1 MIDRD
6 PAPRSGDASDI
17 SYGRSLLNRVLNG
30 PVSGDPRLTHV
41 RELPPRA
48 AQVTKWPE
56 WISPDVIAAVQAA
69 GVAEPWSHQSR
80 AADLAAA
87 GRHVVVSTGTAS
99 GKSLAYQLPV
109 LTALQ
114 EDPRATALYLA
125 PTKALGADQLRMV
138 NELTSE
144 DPLRGIHPAP
154 YDGDTPAEIRQW
166 VRAHARWVFT
176 NPDMLHVGML
186 RSHQRWARL
195 FRQLKYIVVDE
206 CHIYRGVFGSHVALV
221 LRRLRRLAERY
232 GADPVFVLC
241 SATAAD
247 PAATAEKLIGAPC
260 VAVTEDG
267 SPQGARTVALWEPPL
282 VGSGVTGE
290 NGAALRRSAGAEAA
304 TVMADLVA
312 EGARTLT
319 FVRSRRG
326 AELIAMDTRRLL
338 ADVDA
343 GLPGRVAAYR
353 AGYLAE
359 DRRALEAALSEG
371 TLLGAATTNALE
383 LGVDIAGLDAVVVAG
398 YPGTVASFWQQA
410 GRAGRR
416 TQGSLVLLIARDD
429 PLDTYLV
436 HHPEALLGRPL
447 EATITDPHNPYVL
460 GPHLLCAALEQ
471 PLSDAEVHAFAAWEL
486 LSDLA
491 EQGLIRRRAGV
502 ARDGSARWFVTA
514 DAHPHDAVDV
524 RGGIGTAIAVVDVE
538 SGRMLGTTDA
548 GRAPAT
554 LHPGAVH
561 LHQGESYVVDEL
573 DLEEGVALVR
583 ADTPGWSTSARAV
596 TTLEI
601 EAVTEERRY
610 GSVTTGL
617 AQVLVT
623 RQVVAY
629 LRRLPSGEVLDLIP
643 LDMPAQTLPT
653 RAVYYTV
660 TPDLLARAG
669 IDARHAAGALH
680 AAEHAAIGMLPLVAT
695 CDRWD
700 IGGVSTAEHADTGLP
715 TVFVYDGH
723 PGGAGFAERGF
734 LRLRHWLTATL
745 GVIDSCGCAAGCP
758 SCVQSPKCGNGN
770 NPLDKAGAA
779 RLLRAVLADLGEGD
793 DDTPEP

>member
-1 MIDRD
+1 MSRVGAES
-6 PAPRSGDASDI
+6 PH
-17 SYGRSLLNRVLNG
+17 SYGRSLLNRVLTG
-30 PVSGDPRLTHV
+30 ADGGDPRLTHV
-41 RELPPRA
+41 TELPPRA

-56 WISPDVIAAVQAA
+56 WISPDVIAAVHAT
-69 GVAEPWSHQSR
+69 GVEAPWIHQSR
-80 AADLAAA
+80 AADLAFS
-87 GRHVVVSTGTAS
+87 GQHVVISTGTAS

-114 EDPRATALYLA
+114 ADPRATALYLS
-125 PTKALGADQLRMV
+125 PTKALGADQLRV
-138 NELTSE
+138 ATELTGA
-144 DPLRGIHPAP
+144 DALRSIHPAP

-166 VRAHARWVFT
+166 VRSNARWVFT
-176 NPDMLHVGML
+176 NPDMLHLGML
-186 RSHQRWARL
+186 RGHERWGRL
-195 FRQLKYIVVDE
+195 LRQLKYVVVDE
-206 CHIYRGVFGSHVALV
+206 CHTYRGVFGSHVALV
-221 LRRLRRLAERY
+221 LRRLRRIAARY

-241 SATAAD
+241 SAT
-247 PAATAEKLIGAPC
+247 TAEPADTASRLIGAPC
-260 VAVTEDG
+260 TAVTEDG
-267 SPQGARTVALWEPPL
+267 SPQGSRTVALWEPPL
-282 VGSGVTGE
+282 IGAGLTGE
-290 NGAALRRSAGAEAA
+290 NGAPLRRTAGAEAA
-304 TVMADLVA
+304 QVMAELVA

-326 AELIAMDTRRLL
+326 AELIAMDTRRML
-338 ADVDA
+338 ADVDPA
-343 GLPGRVAAYR
+343 LPERVAAYR

-359 DRRALEAALSEG
+359 DRRALENALSEG
-371 TLLGAATTNALE
+371 SLLGAATTNALE
-383 LGVDIAGLDAVVVAG
+383 LGVDIAGLDAVVVVG

-460 GPHLLCAALEQ
+460 GPHLLCAAMEQ
-471 PLSDAEVHAFAAWEL
+471 PLTDAEVLEFRAWEL

-491 EQGLIRRRAGV
+491 RQGVIRRRAGA

-524 RGGIGTAIAVVDVE
+524 RGGIGSAIAVVDAE
-538 SGRMLGTTDA
+538 TGRMLGTTDA

-573 DLEEGVALVR
+573 DLEEGVALVH
-583 ADTPGWSTSARAV
+583 AETPGWTTSARAL
-596 TTLEI
+596 TSIEI
-601 EAVTEERRY
+601 EATTAEREH
-610 GSVTTGL
+610 GSVTTAL
-617 AQVLVT
+617 ANVLVT
-623 RQVVAY
+623 RQVVGY
-629 LRRLPSGEVLDLIP
+629 LRRLPSGEVLDMVP
-643 LDMPAQTLPT
+643 LDMPEQTLPT
-653 RAVYYTV
+653 RAVLYTV
-660 TPDLLARAG
+660 TPELLARAG
-669 IDARHAAGALH
+669 IDARQAAGALH
-680 AAEHAAIGMLPLVAT
+680 AAEHAAIGLLPLVAT

-700 IGGVSTAEHADTGLP
+700 IGGVSTAEHPDTGLP

-734 LRLRHWLTATL
+734 ARLRHWLAATRAA
-745 GVIDSCGCAAGCP
+745 IESCACAVGCP

-779 RLLRAVLADLGEGD
+779 RLLRAVLAELGNGD
-793 DDTPEP
+793 GGHTEP

>member
-1 MIDRD
+1 MNPGDVTRPIRD
-6 PAPRSGDASDI
+6 AGDT
-17 SYGRSLLNRVLNG
+17 SYGRSLLNRVL
-30 PVSGDPRLTHV
+30 SGVEKSDPRLTHIA
-41 RELPPRA
+41 ELPPRA

-56 WISPDVIAAVQAA
+56 WTSPDVIAAVQAA
-69 GVAEPWSHQSR
+69 GVEEPWSHQTL
-80 AADLAAA
+80 AADLAAD
-87 GRHVVVSTGTAS
+87 GVHVVVSTGTAS

-114 EDPRATALYLA
+114 EDPRATALYLS

-154 YDGDTPAEIRQW
+154 YDGDTPPEIRQW

-195 FRQLKYIVVDE
+195 LRQLRYVVVDE

-221 LRRLRRLAERY
+221 LRRLRRLAARY

-247 PAATAEKLIGAPC
+247 PAATASTLIGAPC

-267 SPQGARTVALWEPPL
+267 SPQGSRTVALWEPPL
-282 VGSGVTGE
+282 LGGGVTGE
-290 NGAALRRSAGAEAA
+290 NGAAVRRSAGAEAA
-304 TVMADLVA
+304 KIMADLVT

-326 AELIAMDTRRLL
+326 AELVAMDTRRLL

-343 GLPGRVAAYR
+343 GLAERVAAYR

-371 TLLGAATTNALE
+371 SLLGAATTNALE

-460 GPHLLCAALEQ
+460 GPHLLCAAMEQ
-471 PLSDAEVHAFAAWEL
+471 PLTDAEVHEYRAWEL
-486 LSDLA
+486 LSGLA
-491 EQGLIRRRAGV
+491 RDGLIRRRPGNG
-502 ARDGSARWFVTA
+502 RDGTARWYVTA

-524 RGGIGTAIAVVDVE
+524 RGGIGSAIAVVDGE

-573 DLEEGVALVR
+573 DLDEGVALVH
-583 ADTPGWSTSARAV
+583 ADTPGWTTSARAV
-596 TTLEI
+596 TSLEVD
-601 EAVTEERRY
+601 EVTEHRVH
-610 GSVTTGL
+610 GSVTTAL
-617 AQVLVT
+617 ADVLVT
-623 RQVVAY
+623 RQVIGY
-629 LRRLPSGEVLDLIP
+629 LRKLPSGEVLDMVP
-643 LDMPAQTLPT
+643 LDLPAQTLPT
-653 RAVYYTV
+653 RAVLYTV

-669 IDARHAAGALH
+669 IDARRVPGALH

-734 LRLRHWLTATL
+734 TRLRHWLSATL
-745 GVIDSCGCAAGCP
+745 AAIESCGCAGGCP

-770 NPLDKAGAA
+770 NPLDKAGAV
-779 RLLRAVLADLGEGD
+779 RLLAAILAELGPDDGD
-793 DDTPEP
+793 CPEP